1 MRSSNINSEIYCGDG
16 NLKAQMKYADKRNA
30 PAVILCGD
38 NEIKS
43 GTVTIKNLKLG
54 KETSTYI
61 RARED
66 WTSGKTAQITSKI
79 ENMVNEI
86 KKLL

>member
-1 MRSSNINSEIYCGDG
+1 LY
-16 NLKAQMKYADKRNA
+16 
-30 PAVILCGD
+30 GD

-54 KETSTYI
+54 KEASENVKI
-61 RARED
+61 REN
-66 WTSGKTAQITSKI
+66 WISNKTAQITVKV
-79 ENMVNEI
+79 ENLVNEI

>member
-1 MRSSNINSEIYCGDG
+1 
-16 NLKAQMKYADKRNA
+16 MKYADKRNA
-30 PAVILCGD
+30 PAVILYGD

-54 KETSTYI
+54 KEASSRI
-61 RARED
+61 IKRED
-66 WTSGKTAQITSKI
+66 WTNINKAQELGQKERLGSFQITIKI
-79 ENMVNEI
+79 ENLVNEI